1 MSSYMYDIVLNENDV
16 TLGNL
21 QDILSVCVQDIVWA
35 VASQLTQ
42 VNLRITLVRGSHVY
56 VVDVF

>member
-1 MSSYMYDIVLNENDV
+1 MYVVVLSENDL

-21 QDILSVCVQDIVWA
+21 QDLLSVCVQDIVWE

-42 VNLRITLVRGSHVY
+42 VNLRITFVTGSHVN
-56 VVDVF
+56 VLDVL

>member
-1 MSSYMYDIVLNENDV
+1 MYGVVLSENDL

-21 QDILSVCVQDIVWA
+21 QDLLSVCVQDIVWA